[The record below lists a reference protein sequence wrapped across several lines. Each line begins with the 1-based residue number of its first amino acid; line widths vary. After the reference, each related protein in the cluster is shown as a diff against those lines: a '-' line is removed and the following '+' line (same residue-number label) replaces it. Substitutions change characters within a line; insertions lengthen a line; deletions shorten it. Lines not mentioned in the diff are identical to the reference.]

1 MLKES
6 NRTGESGGNW
16 TPSHWPAFSAP
27 EAVSKKLSRPMD
39 NRLEVNNL
47 LRIAPLLPIDIGD
60 GHLSRVLIDIAGRD
74 RCIS

>member
-1 MLKES
+1 
-6 NRTGESGGNW
+6 
-16 TPSHWPAFSAP
+16 
-27 EAVSKKLSRPMD
+27 MD
-39 NRLEVNNL
+39 NRLAVNNL